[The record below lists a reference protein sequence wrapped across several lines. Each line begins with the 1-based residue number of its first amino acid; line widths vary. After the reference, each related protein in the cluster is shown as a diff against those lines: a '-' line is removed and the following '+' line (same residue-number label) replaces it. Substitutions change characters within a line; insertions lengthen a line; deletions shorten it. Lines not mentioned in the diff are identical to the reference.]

1 MPLNGWMMKL
11 SKREYVA
18 VVFDHDT
25 NRWHLDLGFISDLT
39 GKGDVW
45 DNATNEWD
53 WIDSLG
59 VDGVYDSMTR
69 IRALKELIEG
79 EDING

>member
-1 MPLNGWMMKL
+1 MKL
-11 SKREYVA
+11 SKQEYIA
-18 VVFDHDT
+18 VMFDHDT
-25 NRWHLDLGFISDLT
+25 GRWSVETDLIPDLT
-39 GKGDVW
+39 GSGDVW